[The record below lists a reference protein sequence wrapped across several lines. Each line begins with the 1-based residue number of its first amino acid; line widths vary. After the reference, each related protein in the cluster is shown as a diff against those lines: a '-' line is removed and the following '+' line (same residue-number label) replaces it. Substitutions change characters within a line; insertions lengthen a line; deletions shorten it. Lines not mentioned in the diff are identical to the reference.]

1 MFIGRRFVCF
11 LFIHVRSGDEKIII
25 TTMCNDC
32 QDGYD
37 AALFRVLIS
46 KSYTDAHDGFDVETG
61 RRRKSIEPETGA
73 VSR

>member
-1 MFIGRRFVCF
+1 
-11 LFIHVRSGDEKIII
+11 
-25 TTMCNDC
+25 MCNDC